1 MTFFHKTVLIDDT
14 IRELRVKPSGIYVDA
29 TLGGGGLSYEILRRL
44 DESGRLISLDIDPE
58 AIEYCKSRFVG
69 VPNICI
75 VNSNFSDIDVV
86 LKKLDV
92 GLVDGIAMDLGLSS
106 HQIDCV
112 DRGFSYMSNAPLD
125 MRMSKKG
132 ISAYDV
138 VNFMSESEISEII
151 WKYGE
156 ERFSKRIARSI
167 CDVRK
172 KTAIKTTGQLADI
185 IKGSI
190 PKFSKGNPAKRTFQ
204 AIRIAVNDELENLE
218 RALDK
223 CIGLLKKDG
232 RLAVISFHSLE
243 DRIVK
248 NKMNFWSKSCICPEE
263 SPICTCGKKKQADIV
278 TKKVII
284 PGDEEI
290 QLNSRCRSAK
300 LRVCQKK

>member
-29 TLGGGGLSYEILRRL
+29 TLGGGGLSCEILRRL
-44 DESGRLISLDIDPE
+44 DKSGRLISLDIDPE
-58 AIEYCKSRFVG
+58 AIEYCKSRFAG

-86 LKKLDV
+86 LQELGV
-92 GLVDGIAMDLGLSS
+92 ELVDGIAMDLGVSS
-106 HQIDCV
+106 HQIDCI
-112 DRGFSYMSNAPLD
+112 DRGFSYMNDAPLD

-132 ISAYDV
+132 LSAYDI
-138 VNFMSESEISEII
+138 VNFMSEEEISQII

-156 ERFSKRIARSI
+156 EKFSRKIARSI
-167 CDVRK
+167 CDARK
-172 KTAIKTTGQLADI
+172 KANIETTGQLADI
-185 IKGSI
+185 VKDSV

-204 AIRIAVNDELENLE
+204 AIRIAVNDELGNLE

-223 CIGLLKKDG
+223 CISLLKKDG

-263 SPICTCGKKKQADIV
+263 SPICVCGKKKQVDIV
-278 TKKVII
+278 TKRVIV
-284 PGDEEI
+284 PSDEEI